1 MTETVFCFVIDDLM
15 NKIPKKADLLKLFS
29 SASAEWHLIGTALG
43 VEHADLMP
51 LPGQALNN
59 LSMIFDR
66 WFSKYENVKW
76 ETICSLC
83 EDYAEQLGSTKA
95 KVSKFLSSQK
105 AHDTYIDT
113 KDFDN

>member
-1 MTETVFCFVIDDLM
+1 M
-15 NKIPKKADLLKLFS
+15 NKIPKKADLLKLFAG
-29 SASAEWHLIGTALG
+29 ASAHWQLIGTALD
-43 VEHADLMP
+43 VDHADLMP
-51 LPGQALNN
+51 LPGQTLNN

-66 WFSKYENVKW
+66 WFSKYKDVKW
-76 ETICSLC
+76 ETICSMC
-83 EDYAEQLGSTKA
+83 ECEAYAQQLGQTQA

>member
-1 MTETVFCFVIDDLM
+1 M

-29 SASAEWHLIGTALG
+29 SASAHWQLIGTALD
-43 VEHADLMP
+43 VDHADLMP

-76 ETICSLC
+76 ETICSMC
-83 EDYAEQLGSTKA
+83 EDYDQQLGQTQA
-95 KVSKFLSSQK
+95 KVRKFLSSQK
-105 AHDTYIDT
+105 AHDTYIGT